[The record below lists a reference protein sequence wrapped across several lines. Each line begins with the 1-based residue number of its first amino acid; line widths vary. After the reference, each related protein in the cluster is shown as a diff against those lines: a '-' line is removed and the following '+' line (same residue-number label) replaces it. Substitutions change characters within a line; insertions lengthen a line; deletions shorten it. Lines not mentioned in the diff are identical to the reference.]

1 MHVVAT
7 AGHVDHGKSTLV
19 KALTG
24 TDPDRLSEEKAR
36 GLTIDLGFASTQLPS
51 GRGVAF
57 IDVPGHVRFLKNM
70 LAGVGSVDAAVF
82 VVAATEGWKPQ
93 SEEHLRIL
101 ELLGIRHGLVALTK
115 TGLADDD
122 LRELARLEVED
133 RVVGTFLEA
142 ARIVE
147 VDAIDRSGIA
157 EISEA
162 LDELLDGTPT
172 AADHKRPRLWID
184 RVFAAKGSG
193 TVVTGTL
200 AGGRVRVGDELTVL
214 PQQRTVRIRALQS
227 LHENRTKVGPGNRV
241 ALNLSGISHDELRR
255 GDVMVNTGQWHV
267 TRRVDGHLKVLDAI
281 DHPVTRRGAHLA
293 YLGSGEFPV
302 RVRVLGPAEI
312 QPGERGAVRLHLP
325 VGLPLLPG
333 DRFILRESGRGETL
347 GGGEILDVAPIVA
360 AAKARP
366 DRRVERVIAERGRV
380 DVEELFRLTG
390 ERRSADVGNWA
401 VDPAVLEA
409 SRTELEEAIATS
421 GSLGLDIAKL
431 DDFGRALLA
440 TVEGVVVD
448 HGHVRAVDAVDTLTG
463 HTYIDALE
471 ASPFA
476 PPDPSGIDRAELREL
491 VRRGDVI
498 EEKGVYFAASAVTAA
513 AQIVAELLSSKPDG
527 VTVAEVR
534 DGWATS
540 RKYAIPLLS
549 HLDNNGITRRRGD
562 LRIGGPRLP
571 PVEEPDQTVRS

>member
-70 LAGVGSVDAAVF
+70 LAGVGSVDACVF

-93 SEEHLRIL
+93 SEEHLQIL
-101 ELLGIRHGLVALTK
+101 QLLGIKHGLVALTK

-122 LRELARLEVED
+122 LRELARLDVEE
-133 RVVGTFLEA
+133 RVEGTFLETA
-142 ARIVE
+142 PIVE
-147 VDAIDRSGIA
+147 VDALDGSGIA
-157 EISEA
+157 DIGVA
-162 LDELLDGTPT
+162 LDELLEATPT
-172 AADHKRPRLWID
+172 AVDHKRPRLWID

-200 AGGRVRVGDELTVL
+200 TGGRIRVGDELTAL
-214 PQQRTVRIRALQS
+214 PQRRAVRVRALQS
-227 LHENRTKVGPGNRV
+227 LHAQRSKVGPGNRV
-241 ALNLSGISHDELRR
+241 ALNLSGVSHDELTR
-255 GDVMVNTGQWHV
+255 GDVLVRADQWHV
-267 TRRVDGHLKVLDAI
+267 TQRVDGLLKVLDAI

-302 RVRVLGPAEI
+302 RVRVLGPSEI
-312 QPGERGAVRLHLP
+312 QPGTEGPVRLHLP

-347 GGGEILDVAPIVA
+347 GGGEILDVDPIVA
-360 AAKARP
+360 AARAQP
-366 DRRVERVIAERGRV
+366 DRRLDRVIAERGRV
-380 DVEELFRLTG
+380 DVDHLLRLTG
-390 ERRSADVGNWA
+390 EHRKADVGNWA
-401 VDPAVLEA
+401 VDPAVLKA
-409 SRTELEEAIATS
+409 RHTELSEAIAAS
-421 GSLGLDIAKL
+421 GPLGLDIAKL
-431 DDFGRALLA
+431 DDFGRALLD
-440 TVEGVVVD
+440 TIEGVAVD
-448 HGHVRAVDAVDTLTG
+448 HGHARAIDAVDTLTG
-463 HTYIDALE
+463 HAYIDALE

-476 PPDPSGIDRAELREL
+476 PPDPEGIDRAELREL
-491 VRRGDVI
+491 VRRGDLV
-498 EEKGVYFAASAVTAA
+498 EEGGVYFAASALDAA
-513 AQIVAELLSSKPDG
+513 ARVVADLLSRQPDG

-534 DGWATS
+534 DGWGTS

-549 HLDNNGITRRRGD
+549 YLDNNGITRRRGD

-571 PVEEPDQTVRS
+571 PPDKSA

>member
-70 LAGVGSVDAAVF
+70 LAGVGSVDACVF

-93 SEEHLRIL
+93 SEEHLQIL
-101 ELLGIRHGLVALTK
+101 QLLGIEHGLVALTK

-122 LRELARLEVED
+122 LRELARLDVEE
-133 RVVGTFLEA
+133 RVEGTFLEA
-142 ARIVE
+142 APIVE
-147 VDAIDRSGIA
+147 VDALDGSGIA
-157 EISEA
+157 DIGVA
-162 LDELLDGTPT
+162 LDELLEATPT
-172 AADHKRPRLWID
+172 AVDHKRPRLWID

-200 AGGRVRVGDELTVL
+200 TGGRVRVGDELTAL
-214 PQQRTVRIRALQS
+214 PHRRAVRVRALQS
-227 LHENRTKVGPGNRV
+227 LYAQRSKVGPGNRV
-241 ALNLSGISHDELRR
+241 ALNLSGVSHDELTR
-255 GDVMVNTGQWHV
+255 GDVLVRADQWHV
-267 TRRVDGHLKVLDAI
+267 TQRVDGLLKVLDAI
-281 DHPVTRRGAHLA
+281 DHPVTRRGAHMA

-302 RVRVLGPAEI
+302 RVRVLGPSEI
-312 QPGERGAVRLHLP
+312 QPGTEGPVRLHLP

-347 GGGEILDVAPIVA
+347 GGGEILDVDPIVA
-360 AAKARP
+360 AARAQP
-366 DRRVERVIAERGRV
+366 DRSLDRVIAERGRV
-380 DVEELFRLTG
+380 DVDHLLRLTG
-390 ERRSADVGNWA
+390 EHRKADVGNWA
-401 VDPAVLEA
+401 VDPAVLKA
-409 SRTELEEAIATS
+409 RHTELSEAIAAA
-421 GSLGLDIAKL
+421 GPLGLDIAKL
-431 DDFGRALLA
+431 DDFGRALLD
-440 TVEGVVVD
+440 TIEGVAVD
-448 HGHVRAVDAVDTLTG
+448 HGHARAIDAVDTLTG
-463 HTYIDALE
+463 HAYIDALE

-476 PPDPSGIDRAELREL
+476 PPDPEGIDRAELREL
-491 VRRGDVI
+491 VRRGDLV
-498 EEKGVYFAASAVTAA
+498 EEGGVYFAASALDAA
-513 AQIVAELLSSKPDG
+513 ARVVADLLSRQPDG

-534 DGWATS
+534 DEWGTS

-549 HLDNNGITRRRGD
+549 YLDKNGITRRRGD

-571 PVEEPDQTVRS
+571 PPDKST